1 MGPSTI
7 PHLILANAYVADVVA
22 GRRPA
27 GKWERLACQRHL
39 DDIERAKRADWPFRF
54 AAALGERVCKFI
66 ELLPHVKGKWAKKDP
81 VTRRSQRL
89 KLEGWQCFIVCS
101 LFGWVKKANGMRRFT
116 KASAYI
122 PRKNAKSTLA
132 AGIGHWMAWKDG
144 EPGAEVYSG
153 ATSLAQALEVFRPAW
168 QMVKREEAMRD
179 GLGIEVTG
187 KTEPGPLLRMD
198 DGSRF
203 EPIIG
208 KPGDGASPH
217 CAIIDE
223 YHEHP
228 TSDLHDTM
236 ITGMGAREQPL
247 ALIIS
252 TAGTNVSGPCRE
264 DWKTCEKILSGVP
277 GFDDDRHFAIIYT
290 IDDGDDWASEAAIR
304 KANPNF
310 DVSVGRDY
318 LLDQLAKAK
327 RDARQQSTFKTKHLN
342 VWSGAK
348 AAYYNPK
355 HWEDCENA
363 ALSLDDLAAAPC
375 FLGGDFASKHDLVAL
390 MALFPRPDNRYA
402 LFGKYYLPEA
412 TVELPENQHYR
423 AWAASGHIT
432 VTPGNITDL
441 QHLINDAAEL
451 NGRHQVLEMAIDP
464 NRAWGI
470 SPMLQAAG
478 LNVVEYRNVTLT
490 MSEPMKQLKA
500 LMMSGRI
507 EHNGDP
513 VLAWSI
519 GNVTGEEDKK
529 DNVYPSKES
538 GAQKIDPV
546 VSALFALG
554 RAMTQPVQKSSGGF
568 AFA

>member
-1 MGPSTI
+1 MGPSAI
-7 PHLILANAYVADVVA
+7 PHAVLADTYVRDVIA

-27 GKWERLACQRHL
+27 SKWERAACQRHL
-39 DDIERAKRADWPFRF
+39 DDLTRSARADWPFRF
-54 AAALGERVCKFI
+54 DPTKGERVCKFI
-66 ELLPHVKGKWAKKDP
+66 ELLPHVKGKWARKDP
-81 VTRRSQRL
+81 VTKRSQRL
-89 KLEGWQCFIVCS
+89 KLEGWQCFIVCQ
-101 LFGWVKKANGMRRFT
+101 LFGWLKKANGLRRFT
-116 KASAYI
+116 KASLYI

-132 AGIGHWMAWKDG
+132 AGIGHWMTWKDG
-144 EPGAEVYSG
+144 EPGAETYSG

-187 KTEPGPLLRMD
+187 KTEPGPLIRMD

-252 TAGTNVSGPCRE
+252 TAGTNIAGPCRE
-264 DWKTCEKILSGVP
+264 DWKTCEKILDRVP
-277 GFDDDRHFAIIYT
+277 GFDDDRHFAIIFT
-290 IDDGDDWASEAAIR
+290 VDDGDDWTTEESLR

-310 DVSVGRDY
+310 DVSVSRDF
-318 LLDQLAKAK
+318 LLSQLAKAK
-327 RDARQQSTFKTKHLN
+327 RDPRAQSTFKTKHLN
-342 VWSGAK
+342 VWTGAK
-348 AAYYNPK
+348 AAYYNLR
-355 HWEDCENA
+355 HWSDCENKELTLA
-363 ALSLDDLAAAPC
+363 ALAGEPC
-375 FLGGDFASKHDLVAL
+375 YLGGDFASKHDLVAL
-390 MALFPRPDNRYA
+390 MALFPRPDNRFA
-402 LFGKYYLPEA
+402 LFGRYYLPEA

-423 AWAASGHIT
+423 AWAEAGWIT
-432 VTPGNITDL
+432 TTPGNITDL
-441 QHLINDAAEL
+441 QHLIKDAAEM
-451 NGRHQVLEMAIDP
+451 NGNHQVLEMAIDP
-464 NRAWGI
+464 NRAWGV
-470 SPMLQAAG
+470 SPLLQAEG
-478 LNVVEYRNVTLT
+478 LNVVEYRNTVLT
-490 MSEPMKQLKA
+490 MSEPMKHLKA

-513 VLAWSI
+513 VLAWAIS
-519 GNVTGEEDKK
+519 NVTGEEDKK
-529 DNVYPSKES
+529 DNVYPNRES
-538 GAQKIDPV
+538 VTQKIDPV
-546 VSALFALG
+546 VSSLFALG
-554 RAMTQPVQKSSGGF
+554 RAMTAPVAPEAGGF